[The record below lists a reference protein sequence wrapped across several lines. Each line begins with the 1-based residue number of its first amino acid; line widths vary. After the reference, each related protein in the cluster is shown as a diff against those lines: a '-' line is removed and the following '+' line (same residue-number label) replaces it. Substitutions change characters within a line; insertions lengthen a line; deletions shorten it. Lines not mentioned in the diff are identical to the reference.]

1 MHSRTRL
8 WILYIALLFV
18 VTFLVGFRPIRGIPR
33 QNFTETA
40 LQFAFDKPLAEGKVK
55 LDEKAKEI
63 REALAAVDLGHLGAE
78 DVVLDDPARVSIRTY
93 AQDAE
98 QLDRDEKAV
107 LKALQDKFKDFG
119 PRSLGAVAGDD
130 QQTEQPIAQIGS
142 FGIYRPSPNVKL
154 GLDLQGGLHVV
165 LRCLPYAEMKFTTDP
180 TQDRPLWAARDED
193 EATDEAA
200 KSEDPAAKAG
210 ETDAEGAKAPEAA
223 DKGDK
228 PALPAKDELEERL
241 LRVLM
246 ANPDWA
252 TRQDVANGYVKVDA
266 VSPHQIVVKTNAVDE
281 QMAKQQHRALLDEL
295 QSIYPGDYG
304 INPHT
309 DEIESVPVS
318 TDTADKVKNIIDKRL
333 FALGEI
339 REPVIQKQGH
349 DQIIVEIPGV
359 KDPDRVS
366 SILKSTALLEF
377 RLIPKHY
384 ENAAPGSDSYDEW
397 RDTRTGEVVP
407 WERVLAES
415 EARYRGSDLVP
426 NSRVVAGDGP
436 GDWQV
441 TFELKPNMK
450 KSFHTFTSQN
460 VKSLM
465 AIVLDGKCQMAPEIR
480 GPIPGEG
487 VIEGNFSTQE
497 AGDLRL
503 LLNAGALPVP
513 LEIAENRTVSATL
526 GQDTITRSVRAAVA
540 ALVVVMIY
548 MVLYYSFPGLLA
560 TIALA
565 LYVLI
570 VLAVMAASQGIKGV
584 GGITLTLPGVAGIII
599 SIGMAVDANVLIFER
614 LREELRSG
622 KSMRAAA
629 AAGFDRAWTAIVDSN
644 VTTLITC
651 AVLYFLG
658 TSVIKSFATVLFIGV
673 VCSFF
678 SAVTVTRWL
687 VTMAAESKLGQKTS
701 LFGVSEAERR

>member
-33 QNFTETA
+33 QNFTETS
-40 LQFAFDKPLAEGKVK
+40 LEFAFDKPLTEGKAK

-63 REALAAVDLGHLGAE
+63 LDALAAADLGHLGAE
-78 DVVLDDPARVSIRTY
+78 DIVLDDPGKVSIKTY

-119 PRSLGAVAGDD
+119 PRAMGAAADED
-130 QQTEQPIAQIGS
+130 QQAEQPIAQLGS
-142 FGIYRPSPNVKL
+142 IGIYRPSPNVKL

-165 LRCLPYAEMKFTTDP
+165 LRCLPYAEMKFTTDQ
-180 TQDRPLWAARDED
+180 TKDRPLWADKDED
-193 EATDEAA
+193 EATEEAA
-200 KSEDPAAKAG
+200 KSQDPAAKEG
-210 ETDAEGAKAPEAA
+210 DEDAKQAEATA
-223 DKGDK
+223 AAEKDDK
-228 PALPAKDELEERL
+228 PALPTKDQLEERL

-246 ANPDWA
+246 GNPDWA
-252 TRQDVANGYVKVDA
+252 TREDVVNGYVKVDA
-266 VSPHQIVVKTNAVDE
+266 VSPNQVVVKTNAVDE

-295 QSIYPGDYG
+295 QSIYPGDYE
-304 INPHT
+304 IDPHT
-309 DEIESVPVS
+309 KEIESVPV
-318 TDTADKVKNIIDKRL
+318 TADTADKVKSIIDKRL

-384 ENAAPGSDSYDEW
+384 ESAAPGADSYDEW
-397 RDTRTGEVVP
+397 KDTRTGEIVP

-415 EARYRGSDLVP
+415 DARFKGSDLVP

-441 TFELKPNMK
+441 TFELKPNK
-450 KSFHTFTSQN
+450 KNEFHTFTSQN

-465 AIVLDGKCQMAPEIR
+465 AIVLDGECQMAPEIR

-526 GQDTITRSVRAAVA
+526 GQDTITRSVRAGVA
-540 ALVVVMIY
+540 GLIVVAIY
-548 MVLYYSFPGLLA
+548 MILYYSVPGVLA

-570 VLAVMAASQGIKGV
+570 VFAILGASQGIKGV

-678 SAVTVTRWL
+678 SAVTITRWL
-687 VTMAAESKLGQKTS
+687 VTIAAESKLGQRTG